1 MKTPFEM
8 SHVLAFGF
16 CGLVILV
23 GVLLRAKIKFLQN
36 YLVPSCMI
44 GGLLGMALM
53 NLKLIPLGEEFFQ
66 AIAYHFFILSFIS
79 IGLTRGEKATEG
91 EGGGR
96 GVLRGALWMGL
107 INGASMSTQALL
119 ACLLVLGLWA
129 AGFSMPL
136 EFGLF
141 LPLGFTQGPGQALAI
156 GKAWEAG
163 GFADAVTIGLA
174 FAAIGF
180 FFALF
185 VGVPLINWG
194 VRKGYVK
201 PGVAGGLPDFF
212 RKGYYRQ
219 EEQTETMGTMTT
231 HPGNVDPLAF
241 QAGVVG
247 VVYGA
252 TYLLYFALSR
262 VVGPLSDAA
271 WGFFF
276 FFGLMVGLV
285 ARLGFQKA
293 GAGHMIDP
301 RTQTRIT
308 GFCVDILVASTLIA
322 VKLSVVWEYIVPL
335 LVIALVGGAWTTV
348 YMLYFGRRC
357 EGHGFER
364 MIVQYGCNTGTVSTG
379 LVLLRVVDPDFK
391 TSVAF
396 ETGLYSIFATPFI
409 LGTMVVIV
417 YSSKWGLSLYQQMG
431 IYLGLICVGLILLKV
446 FGLWRK
452 KQW

>member
-1 MKTPFEM
+1 MKTPFDM
-8 SHVLAFGF
+8 SFVLAFGF
-16 CGLVILV
+16 CGLVILI
-23 GVLLRAKIKFLQN
+23 GVFLRARIKLLQN

-44 GGLLGMALM
+44 GGLLGMILL
-53 NLKLIPLGEEFFQ
+53 NFGLIPLGEELFQ

-79 IGLTRGEKATEG
+79 IGLTRGEQSSEG
-91 EGGGR
+91 EGGR

-107 INGASMSTQALL
+107 INGMSMSTQALL
-119 ACLLVLGLWA
+119 GCVLILGLWA
-129 AGFSMPL
+129 AGFSLPL

-141 LPLGFTQGPGQALAI
+141 LPLGYTQGPGQALAI

-174 FAAIGF
+174 FAALGF

-194 VRKGYVK
+194 VRKGYVR
-201 PGVAGGLPDFF
+201 PGSAEGLPAFF
-212 RKGYYRQ
+212 KKGYYAK
-219 EEQTETMGTMTT
+219 EEQTESMGVMTT
-231 HPGNVDPLAF
+231 HPGNVDSLAF
-241 QAGVVG
+241 QAGLVG
-247 VVYGA
+247 VVYGG
-252 TYLLYFALSR
+252 TYLLYFGLSQ
-262 VVGPLSDAA
+262 VVGSLSDAA

-276 FFGLMVGLV
+276 FWGLLVGLLS
-285 ARLGFQKA
+285 RLAFQKA

-301 RTQTRIT
+301 GTQTRIT
-308 GFCVDILVASTLIA
+308 GFCVDILVAATLIA

-335 LVIALVGGAWTTV
+335 VLIALVGGVWTTL

-379 LVLLRVVDPDFK
+379 LVLLRVVDPYFK
-391 TSVAF
+391 TTVAF

-409 LGTMVVIV
+409 LGTMLFIV
-417 YSSKWGLSLYQQMG
+417 YSPKWGLGIYQQMG
-431 IYLGLICVGLILLKV
+431 VYLGLTLVGLILLKV
-446 FGLWRK
+446 FGLWHK
-452 KQW
+452 KRW